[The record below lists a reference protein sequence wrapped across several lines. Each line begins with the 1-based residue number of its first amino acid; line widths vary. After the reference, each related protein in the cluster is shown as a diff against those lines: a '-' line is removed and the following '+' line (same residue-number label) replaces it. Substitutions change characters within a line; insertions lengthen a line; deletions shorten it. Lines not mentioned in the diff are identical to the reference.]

1 MALETT
7 VAYLVAVG
15 LPLWLV
21 VEQIVSWWL
30 FTRQEP
36 AGSRA
41 GSDSPAAAESGRSM
55 MPGAA
60 YGPPGDVRRAA

>member
-21 VEQIVSWWL
+21 VEQLLSWWM
-30 FTRQEP
+30 FRRQEP
-36 AGSRA
+36 TGTRA
-41 GSDSPAAAESGRSM
+41 GSYETVAVESGRTM
-55 MPGAA
+55 TPRAA
-60 YGPPGDVRRAA
+60 FGPPGDARRAA

>member
-21 VEQIVSWWL
+21 VEQVVSWWM
-30 FTRQEP
+30 FRRQE
-36 AGSRA
+36 ATGTGV
-41 GSDSPAAAESGRSM
+41 GSDHAVAVEPGRTM
-55 MPGAA
+55 TPGVAF
-60 YGPPGDVRRAA
+60 GSPGDARRAA

>member
-21 VEQIVSWWL
+21 VEQIVSWWM
-30 FTRQEP
+30 FRREEP
-36 AGSRA
+36 TGTRA
-41 GSDSPAAAESGRSM
+41 GSDDPVAVESGM
-55 MPGAA
+55 MPGVA
-60 YGPPGDVRRAA
+60 YEPPGDVRHAA